1 MLEIGARAVESTLVQ
16 ERGLTAGSS
25 PTFVHSVALV
35 LVRCIALTSMV
46 VASASAAESAAP
58 VNLTITSPT
67 VGEIVRNKITM
78 APIRGQAR
86 SGSGEATDFD
96 VMLVIDVS
104 HSTRYPSGI
113 DVDGDGKVGLNPE
126 LELVAPGTYPADM
139 VCSDPED
146 TILAAEILAGRQLLE
161 VLDPRQTRVGVI
173 IFSGLVDLESG
184 QRANPE
190 QRDAIVKIPLTHDFA
205 AVAAVLDQILAEGPY
220 GATNFAAA
228 IQLAVVELAGLSHAY
243 SEPRPGA
250 RRVVL
255 FLTDGVPTFPF
266 GQATSADPEDIE
278 AAITAARLA
287 HSAGVTI
294 NSFALGQQ
302 ALSSPLALSEISRI
316 TLGSFTPVRNPGDIV
331 GFLQGVS
338 FANVD
343 DVIITNLSTGEISY
357 DVQLAPDGSFS
368 AIVPVREGTNRIEVA
383 ALASD
388 GGESRVQLELQFEK
402 SGLTVRELAV
412 ELERI
417 KKRNR
422 ALLRL
427 VEQQRIEAFR
437 ERQRKRVE
445 IETEE
450 N

>member
-1 MLEIGARAVESTLVQ
+1 MRAGGCRKTARLAALALCLASGSARAAD
-16 ERGLTAGSS
+16 TAAAPIAGPATGSGEVDGVGSS
-25 PTFVHSVALV
+25 S
-35 LVRCIALTSMV
+35 
-46 VASASAAESAAP
+46 AP
-58 VNLTITSPT
+58 VSISITSPGD
-67 VGEIVRNKITM
+67 GEVVRNKITM

-86 SGSGEATDFD
+86 SGSEQATDFD
-96 VMLVIDVS
+96 VMLAIDVS

-113 DVDGDGKVGLNPE
+113 DVDSDGRVGINPE
-126 LELVAPGTYPADM
+126 QELVAPGTYPEGM

-146 TILAAEILAGRQLLE
+146 TILAAEILAARQLLE
-161 VLDPRQTRVGVI
+161 ILDPRQTRVGVI
-173 IFSGLVDLESG
+173 VFSGLVDLDTG
-184 QRANPE
+184 GRASPE
-190 QRDAIVKIPLTHDFA
+190 QRDAVVKVPLTHDFA
-205 AVAAVLDQILAEGPY
+205 AVSAALDEILAEGPY
-220 GATNFAAA
+220 GATNFTAA
-228 IQLAVVELAGLSHAY
+228 IQLSVVELAGLSRSY

-250 RRVVL
+250 RKVVL

-266 GQATSADPEDIE
+266 GRATDSDPEDIE
-278 AAITAARLA
+278 AAISAARLA
-287 HSAGVTI
+287 HRAGITI
-294 NSFALGQQ
+294 NTFALGQQ
-302 ALSSPLALSEISRI
+302 ALSSPLALSEIARI

-343 DVIITNLSTGEISY
+343 DVVVTNLTTGEISY

-368 AIVPVREGTNRIEVA
+368 AIVPVREGMNRVEIA

-388 GGESRVQLELQFEK
+388 GGESRVQIELEFEK
-402 SGLTVRELAV
+402 SGLTERELAI

-417 KKRNR
+417 KARNR

-445 IETEE
+445 VEAEDR
-450 N
+450 

>member
-1 MLEIGARAVESTLVQ
+1 MLEIRARAVASTRDQESGLSVGSPSSSV
-16 ERGLTAGSS
+16 RGAL
-25 PTFVHSVALV
+25 FVIGL
-35 LVRCIALTSMV
+35 V
-46 VASASAAESAAP
+46 VASIVAAAADAAETAAP
-58 VNLTITSPT
+58 VSVTITSPSA
-67 VGEIVRNKITM
+67 GEVVRNKTTM
-78 APIRGQAR
+78 APIRGQVR
-86 SGSGEATDFD
+86 SGSGEVTDFD
-96 VMLVIDVS
+96 VMLAIDVS

-113 DVDGDGKVGLNPE
+113 DVDADGEIGLNPE
-126 LELVAPGTYPADM
+126 LELVAPGTYPDGM

-146 TILAAEILAGRQLLE
+146 TILAAEILAARQLLE
-161 VLDPRQTRVGVI
+161 VLDPRHTRVGVI
-173 IFSGLVDLESG
+173 VFSGLVDLETG
-184 QRANPE
+184 GRASAD
-190 QRDAIVKIPLTHDFA
+190 QRDAVVKIPLGHDFQ

-228 IQLAVVELAGLSHAY
+228 IQLSVVELAGLSRAY

-250 RRVVL
+250 RKVVL

-266 GQATSADPEDIE
+266 GKATDADPEDVE
-278 AAITAARLA
+278 AAISAARLA
-287 HSAGVTI
+287 HTAGITI

-338 FANVD
+338 FADVD
-343 DVIITNLSTGEISY
+343 DVIVTNLSTGEISY
-357 DVQLAPDGSFS
+357 DVQLAPDGNFA

-388 GGESRVQLELQFEK
+388 GGENRVQLELQFEK
-402 SGLTVRELAV
+402 SELTARELAI

-445 IETEE
+445 IEAEDQ
-450 N
+450 